1 MMGIFSNKTAII
13 TGGASGI
20 GAALAQ
26 ELARRGAIIILA
38 DINAELLEDTAA
50 SIIKAGGKAK
60 AVPLDVTDY
69 DAVKKLVD
77 DIVSEYGSL
86 DYLFNNAGV
95 VVFAEARDYDYIDD
109 WRKIIDV
116 DLYGPVNG
124 VAAAYPVMVKQGGG
138 HIVNTASLAGL
149 MPCEPLCSYTA
160 AKHGVVGLSLTLR
173 MEGADLGVKV
183 SVVCPGLI
191 QTPMYNARMIKLD
204 QKKLLKVV
212 PKGMPPEKCAREILR
227 GVERN
232 KPIIVV
238 TFPAK
243 LSWILYRI
251 SPSMMLWSGIKFVG
265 YLRKKFRI
273 EHSCQVGPG

>member
-1 MMGIFSNKTAII
+1 MGLFSNKTAII

-26 ELARRGAIIILA
+26 ELARRGAIVTLA
-38 DINAELLEDTAA
+38 DVNAGLLEETAA
-50 SIIKAGGKAK
+50 GIVKAGGKAK
-60 AVPLDVTDY
+60 AVILDVTDLE
-69 DAVKKLVD
+69 AVKKLVAD
-77 DIVSEYGSL
+77 TVSEYGRL
-86 DYLFNNAGV
+86 DYIFNNAGV
-95 VVFAEARDYDYIDD
+95 VVFAEARDYDYLDD

-124 VAAAYPVMVKQGGG
+124 VVAAYPVMIKQGFG

-149 MPCEPLCSYTA
+149 MPCEPFCSYSA

-191 QTPMYNARMIKLD
+191 QTPMYNARTINID
-204 QKKLLKVV
+204 QEELHRIA
-212 PKGMPPEKCAREILR
+212 PKGLPPEKCASVILR

-238 TFPAK
+238 TFMARIA
-243 LSWILYRI
+243 WILYRI
-251 SPSMMLWSGIKFVG
+251 SPGMMLWSGTRIVRHF
-265 YLRKKFRI
+265 RKKLRV
-273 EHSCQVGPG
+273 SD